1 MHFKFDFGEESYPA
15 AGNRCHKP
23 ESESRARRNANH
35 GRQSHTSVPMMAME
49 DGVKPDFA
57 YRFLYLYR
65 ILSL

>member
-23 ESESRARRNANH
+23 ESESRARPNANH

-49 DGVKPDFA
+49 GGVG
-57 YRFLYLYR
+57 
-65 ILSL
+65 

>member
-49 DGVKPDFA
+49 DGVNPDFA
-57 YRFLYLYR
+57 YCFLYLYR